1 MTYSEE
7 DEVAAAERGKG
18 RHYDVVGDVAIVR
31 DVLPG
36 EEGEAVGEEIMAS
49 NSKIKVV
56 AVQNDALKGAV
67 KASGESG
74 EERGRST
81 PWPRS

>member
-1 MTYSEE
+1 M
-7 DEVAAAERGKG
+7 
-18 RHYDVVGDVAIVR
+18 GDVAIVK

-36 EEGEAVGEEIMAS
+36 AEGEAMGEEIMAS

-74 EERGRST
+74 DERKTGVPLCSE
-81 PWPRS
+81 